1 MSFDM
6 ASYMM
11 GEEKGKKDGVI
22 VLEGTLIATDDGNGV
37 ITLTEETNG

>member
-6 ASYMM
+6 ASYIM
-11 GEEKGKKDGVI
+11 GEEKGKNSGVI
-22 VLEGTLIATDDGNGV
+22 VLEGTLVATDDGNGV